1 MKYEPVDKIASACDY
16 FTEDE
21 QTQLLLLVHKYQH
34 LFNGSLGT
42 WNSKPYDIEFKPEA
56 KPYHSRPFLVLQKFM
71 RSPCSRLN
79 LMPFESRCFK
89 ESELKQM
96 GSTQLSNTKKGCY
109 GLICF
114 QFS

>member
-1 MKYEPVDKIASACDY
+1 MKYEPADKIASACDY

-56 KPYHSRPFLVLQKFM
+56 KPYHSRPFLVLQKIHEATM
-71 RSPCSRLN
+71 LKIELN
-79 LMPFESRCFK
+79 AF
-89 ESELKQM
+89 
-96 GSTQLSNTKKGCY
+96 
-109 GLICF
+109 
-114 QFS
+114 